1 MVKTTPATRHMD
13 VNDIATVV
21 KTVKDIQAIV
31 TPSPPIPNQ
40 WIPVAA
46 AIGGAFIGGFLP
58 LCTSLVTERSKRF
71 HEEKLVANAL
81 AAEVAALMSI
91 VKARRYIE
99 KLSNIAAYMS
109 SRPDEHHQVLIQIPA
124 HYSRVFQSYVSRLGS
139 LKPELAAN
147 LIHFHQRIDAV
158 VQDFLPEG
166 LASRGE
172 ATGEML
178 AEDARLLQEAMT
190 VGEKVLLHV
199 GLSVDVIAID
209 LNPMSLPSA
218 SEPSSI
224 TEAPNQLVIA
234 DTPESPFAQNG
245 AGERTTLA
253 GPGPK

>member
-1 MVKTTPATRHMD
+1 MDMNDLATAVKTF
-13 VNDIATVV
+13 
-21 KTVKDIQAIV
+21 KDFQEIV

-40 WIPVAA
+40 WIPVVA
-46 AIGGAFIGGFLP
+46 AIGGAFVGGFFP
-58 LCTSLVTERSKRF
+58 LYATLLTERSKRL
-71 HEEKLVANAL
+71 HEETLVANAL

-91 VKARRYIE
+91 VKARSYIE
-99 KLSNIAAYMS
+99 KLSNIADYLS
-109 SRPDEHHQVLIQIPA
+109 SRPNEKHQVLIQIPA
-124 HYSRVFQSYVSRLGS
+124 HYSRVYQSYVSRLGS

-166 LASRGE
+166 LATKGE

-190 VGEKVLLHV
+190 VGEKVLLNV
-199 GLSVDVIAID
+199 GLSADVIAID
-209 LNPMSLPSA
+209 IAPTSLPSA
-218 SEPSSI
+218 SEPSLA
-224 TEAPNQLVIA
+224 TELANTRGH
-234 DTPESPFAQNG
+234 DTSESQFAQNG